1 MELKKFPTAL
11 NENNLFVFFDVL
23 IFNLIASKVNVINPE
38 KIKIDL
44 SDPRYCVV
52 FIKVRSGDSKKQLSI
67 LLDKNNYKLTYGIF
81 DKDENS
87 NLKKNKEIATNI
99 TVDYFINYFDQIIIS
114 LNLLEKKLNGS
125 KKKKIYGSST

>member
-1 MELKKFPTAL
+1 MELKKFPRTLIDADL
-11 NENNLFVFFDVL
+11 LIFFDVL

-81 DKDENS
+81 DKNENS
-87 NLKKNKEIATNI
+87 NLKKDKEIAMNI
-99 TVDYFINYFDQIIIS
+99 TVDDFINSSFEKIIIA
-114 LNLLEKKLNGS
+114 L
-125 KKKKIYGSST
+125 TF